1 MWTKS
6 FKLLLPIFFCFSLM
20 ANIVVAQSNIDNS
33 LLKNMTGYYKR
44 KQLNDMYIQILVEGN
59 QLKLIQQWD
68 FKEILFNQQSPFE
81 FINAEKNFP
90 LVFSKNK
97 TGEIDQF
104 SAFGNDL
111 WIKDNNYKPE
121 NPRNLTPTE
130 AKALQ
135 SVIDSKAEELI
146 KLINNYSID
155 SVNAFLKEHCSIS
168 FQRYHSGDFIN
179 RIQMAYRFTGELN
192 IYRNTK
198 FINKAALADYHA
210 NGKIF
215 NNAFEFN
222 IKLDKDNKITLFNSR
237 VIANKYQTK
246 KIKTEK
252 DLITDIQQILT
263 TVQHKDLFSGTILVA
278 RGDSVL
284 LQYACGDAVKES
296 YKKNDLDTRINLG
309 SMNKMFTALAIMQ
322 LAEKNKL
329 KVTDTI
335 SKYLDTSWLSK
346 ELADKITIH
355 HLLTHTS
362 GLGDFFNKD
371 FNETSDSAFTTLDG
385 YKPFIKTSYVSF
397 KPGSDWQY
405 SNTGMILLGAIIEKV
420 SGMNYFDYV
429 KKHIY
434 TPVGMTAT
442 DVYNINENPQ
452 NVALGYT
459 FQADHNYKNNLHSSY
474 TRGSSA
480 GGGYST
486 IGDLH
491 RFAMALTSNKFV
503 SDSSLTK
510 MFTDYAGKQYGYG
523 FQLWSSS
530 NNLIVGHSGGAPGI
544 SAVEYIFPK
553 SGYTIVV
560 LSNYDVGSYYLGE
573 YILNSVKILLST
585 KL

>member
-1 MWTKS
+1 
-6 FKLLLPIFFCFSLM
+6 
-20 ANIVVAQSNIDNS
+20 
-33 LLKNMTGYYKR
+33 MTGYYKHE
-44 KQLNDMYIQILVEGN
+44 QLNDMYIQILVEGN

-68 FKEILFNQQSPFE
+68 FKEILFNQQSSFE
-81 FINAEKNFP
+81 FINTEENFP
-90 LVFSKNK
+90 LIFSKNK

-104 SAFGNDL
+104 SAFGRDL
-111 WIKDNNYKPE
+111 WIRDHNYKPE
-121 NPRNLTPTE
+121 NPRNLSPSE

-135 SVIDSKAEELI
+135 ALMDSKAEKLI
-146 KLINNYSID
+146 KLINSHSNDSIK
-155 SVNAFLKEHCSIS
+155 AFLKEHCSVS
-168 FQRYHSGDFIN
+168 FQQYHSDYFRN
-179 RIQMAYRFTGELN
+179 RIHMAYRFTGELN
-192 IYRNTK
+192 ICKNTR
-198 FINKAALADYHA
+198 FIHKAALADYQA
-210 NGKIF
+210 KGKIF

-222 IKLDKDNKITLFNSR
+222 IKLDKDNKIKLFNSR

-252 DLITDIQQILT
+252 DLIEDVQHILT
-263 TVQHKDLFSGTILVA
+263 TLQQKDLFSGTILVA

-284 LQYACGDAVKES
+284 LQYVCGDAVKES
-296 YKKNDLDTRINLG
+296 HKKNDLDTRINLG

-329 KVTDTI
+329 KVADTV

-362 GLGDFFNKD
+362 GLGDFFNRD
-371 FNETSDSAFTTLDG
+371 FDDTSDDTFTTLDG
-385 YKPFIKTSYVSF
+385 YRPFIKTSSLSF
-397 KPGSDWQY
+397 NPGSNWQY

-434 TPVGMTAT
+434 TLAGMTAT
-442 DVYNINENPQ
+442 DVYNIDDSPQ

-459 FQADHNYKNNLHSSY
+459 FQTDDSYKSNLHSSY

-480 GGGYST
+480 GGAYST

-491 RFAMALTSNKFV
+491 RFAIALTSNKLV

-510 MFTDYAGKQYGYG
+510 MFTYYAGKQYGYG

-585 KL
+585 KI